1 MAQIITTDSAVLKQ
15 RLLEVSDH
23 VHAFPE
29 ELDAMMQGNY
39 LSCNPDNLTL
49 MIEFPVLQ
57 WEANYQG
64 ILHGGIISTMLD
76 HTAGVMVLCF
86 LGCWGPTIDLNVHFI
101 RSAKVG
107 QVLVSTAKIIHAG
120 RRIVQM
126 QVSLSD
132 KETGRTIAT
141 ASAVYLNNQEVS
153 PL

>member
-15 RLLEVSDH
+15 RLLEVSEH
-23 VHAFPE
+23 VHTFPE

-39 LSCNPDNLTL
+39 LSCNPDDLTL

-86 LGCWGPTIDLNVHFI
+86 LGMLGTDHRLK
-101 RSAKVG
+101 RSLYPLCESRSG
-107 QVLVSTAKIIHAG
+107 
-120 RRIVQM
+120 
-126 QVSLSD
+126 LSQYCED
-132 KETGRTIAT
+132 YSCRQADRPN
-141 ASAVYLNNQEVS
+141 ASFLI
-153 PL
+153 